1 MKVRTKV
8 VLHMRTLAA
17 MTDAEIEA
25 YSEEK
30 AKQGY
35 LCPMVAFDQIAGG
48 KYKLRTLWTL
58 RNGPRRYGEIRRS
71 LVTGSQGKPI
81 TPRILSRELKEL
93 AARGLIER
101 TEYPGV
107 PPRVDYRLTELG
119 RTLLPII
126 DAVIAWG
133 FTGSHVRILPEARP
147 ALSRAA

>member
-1 MKVRTKV
+1 V

>member
-1 MKVRTKV
+1 LKVRTKV

>member
-1 MKVRTKV
+1 M
-8 VLHMRTLAA
+8 VLQIKSIAS

-30 AKQGY
+30 AREGY

-48 KYKLRTLWTL
+48 KYKLRTLWVL

-71 LVTGSQGKPI
+71 LVTGSQGRPV
-81 TPRILSRELKEL
+81 TPRILSRELKDL
-93 AARGLIER
+93 ASRGLVER

-147 ALSRAA
+147 PSARAAA

>member
-1 MKVRTKV
+1 M